1 VLVRH
6 LTAGHADVSHVEASV
21 ADLPSAVING
31 VWLVGLLGLGVAALA
46 ALRRDDLDPMVR
58 LLELSI
64 VLTGIGL
71 ASPHSQRRYFV
82 AL

>member
-1 VLVRH
+1 
-6 LTAGHADVSHVEASV
+6 V

-64 VLTGIGL
+64 VLTGIVL